1 MAASLIEALTE
12 DERQALIGRAIRRRV
27 PRGTTLFMEGHAV
40 DRVGVSRHGRV
51 KVCHLTDDG
60 QEIMFTL
67 REPGD
72 LLGHMEAVTDGTA
85 IATVITLEPLEGLF
99 LSADDFRAFLQEHPR
114 VALLLLERMTRH
126 LIDSDRRR
134 LELIVYDSVGR
145 VARRLVDLA
154 DRYGEPVEGG
164 VRITLPILQAEL
176 ASWVGIS
183 RKAVNN
189 ALQALRGRGW
199 IQTGRKEIII
209 KDLDALRARAT

>member
-1 MAASLIEALTE
+1 MAGSLFEALTE
-12 DERQALIGRAIRRRV
+12 DERQALTGRAIRRRV

-40 DRVGVSRHGRV
+40 DRVGVILQGRV

-72 LLGHMEAVTDGTA
+72 LLGHMEAVTAGIA

-99 LSADDFRAFLQEHPR
+99 LSAGDFRAFLQEHPR

-134 LELIVYDSVGR
+134 LELIAHDSVGR
-145 VARRLVDLA
+145 VARRLVELT

-164 VRITLPILQAEL
+164 MRITLPISQTEL

-183 RKAVNN
+183 RKAVSNT
-189 ALQALRGRGW
+189 LQVLRRRGW
-199 IQTGRKEIII
+199 IQTGRKTIIV

>member
-1 MAASLIEALTE
+1 MAGSLFEALTE
-12 DERQALIGRAIRRRV
+12 DERQALTGRAIRRRV

-40 DRVGVSRHGRV
+40 DRVGVVLHGRV

-99 LSADDFRAFLQEHPR
+99 LSAGDFRAFLQEHPR

-134 LELIVYDSVGR
+134 LELIAHDSVGR

-164 VRITLPILQAEL
+164 VRITLSISQTEL
-176 ASWVGIS
+176 AGWVGIS
-183 RKAVNN
+183 RKAVTN
-189 ALQALRGRGW
+189 ALQALRRRGW

>member
-1 MAASLIEALTE
+1 MAGSLIEALTE
-12 DERQALIGRAIRRRV
+12 DERQALTGRAIRRRV

-40 DRVGVSRHGRV
+40 DRVGVILQGRV

-72 LLGHMEAVTDGTA
+72 LLGHMEAITAGTA
-85 IATVITLEPLEGLF
+85 IATVITLEPVEGLF
-99 LSADDFRAFLQEHPR
+99 LSAGDFRAFLQEHPR
-114 VALLLLERMTRH
+114 VALLLLERTTRH

-134 LELIVYDSVGR
+134 LELIDSVGR
-145 VARRLVDLA
+145 VARRLVEIA

-164 VRITLPILQAEL
+164 MRITLPISQTEL

-183 RKAVNN
+183 RKAVSNT
-189 ALQALRGRGW
+189 LQVLRRRGW
-199 IQTGRKEIII
+199 IQTGRKTIIV

>member
-1 MAASLIEALTE
+1 MAGSLFEALTE
-12 DERQALIGRAIRRRV
+12 DERQALTGRAIRRRV

-40 DRVGVSRHGRV
+40 DRVGVILQGRV

-99 LSADDFRAFLQEHPR
+99 LSAGAFRAFLEEHPR

-134 LELIVYDSVGR
+134 LELIAHDSVGQ

-164 VRITLPILQAEL
+164 VRITLSISQTEL
-176 ASWVGIS
+176 AGWVGIS
-183 RKAVNN
+183 RKAVTN
-189 ALQALRGRGW
+189 ALQALRRRGW

>member
-1 MAASLIEALTE
+1 MAGSLFEALTE
-12 DERQALIGRAIRRRV
+12 DERQALFGRAIRRRV

-40 DRVGVSRHGRV
+40 DRVGVILHGRV

-134 LELIVYDSVGR
+134 LELIAHDSVGR

-164 VRITLPILQAEL
+164 VRITLPILQTEL

-189 ALQALRGRGW
+189 ALQALRHRGW
-199 IQTGRKEIII
+199 IQTARKEIIV

>member
-1 MAASLIEALTE
+1 MAPSLIKALTD
-12 DERQALIGRAIRRRV
+12 DERQALTGRAIRRRV

-40 DRVGVSRHGRV
+40 DRVGVILHGRV

-60 QEIMFTL
+60 QEILLTL

-72 LLGHMEAVTDGTA
+72 LLGHMEAVPDGTA

-134 LELIVYDSVGR
+134 LELIAHDSVGR

-164 VRITLPILQAEL
+164 VRITLPILQTEL

-189 ALQALRGRGW
+189 ALQVLRHRGW
-199 IQTGRKEIII
+199 IQTGRKEIIV

>member
-1 MAASLIEALTE
+1 MAGSLIQALTE
-12 DERQALIGRAIRRRV
+12 DERQALTGRAIRRHV

-40 DRVGVSRHGRV
+40 DRVGVILQGRV

-72 LLGHMEAVTDGTA
+72 LLGHMEAVTGGIA

-99 LSADDFRAFLQEHPR
+99 LSAGDFRVFLQEHPR

-134 LELIVYDSVGR
+134 LELIAHDSVGR

-154 DRYGEPVEGG
+154 DRYGEPVKDG
-164 VRITLPILQAEL
+164 VQITLPISQTEL

-183 RKAVNN
+183 RKAVTNT
-189 ALQALRGRGW
+189 LHVLRHRGW
-199 IQTGRKEIII
+199 IQTGRKAIIV
-209 KDLDALRARAT
+209 KDLDALRTRAT

>member
-1 MAASLIEALTE
+1 MAGSLFEALTE
-12 DERQALIGRAIRRRV
+12 DERQALTGHAIRRRV
-27 PRGTTLFMEGHAV
+27 PRGTTLFMEGHTV
-40 DRVGVSRHGRV
+40 DRVGVILHGRV

-99 LSADDFRAFLQEHPR
+99 LSAGDFRAFLQEHPR
-114 VALLLLERMTRH
+114 VALLLLERMTWH

-134 LELIVYDSVGR
+134 LELIAHDSVGR

-154 DRYGEPVEGG
+154 DRYGESAEGG
-164 VRITLPILQAEL
+164 VRITLSISQTEL
-176 ASWVGIS
+176 AGWVGIS
-183 RKAVNN
+183 RKAVTN
-189 ALQALRGRGW
+189 ALQALRRRGW

>member
-1 MAASLIEALTE
+1 MAASLIEALTD
-12 DERQALIGRAIRRRV
+12 DERQALTGRATRRRV

-40 DRVGVSRHGRV
+40 DRVVVIVHGRV

-72 LLGHMEAVTDGTA
+72 LLGHMEAITAGAA
-85 IATVITLEPLEGLF
+85 IATVITVEPLEGLF
-99 LSADDFRAFLQEHPR
+99 LSAGDFRAFLQEHPR

-126 LIDSDRRR
+126 LVDSDRRR
-134 LELIVYDSVGR
+134 LELIAHDSVGR
-145 VARRLVDLA
+145 VARRLVELA

-164 VRITLPILQAEL
+164 VRITLPISQTEL

-183 RKAVNN
+183 RKAVSN
-189 ALQALRGRGW
+189 ALQVLRHRGW
-199 IQTGRKEIII
+199 IRTGRKAIIV

>member
-1 MAASLIEALTE
+1 MAGSLFEALTE

-40 DRVGVSRHGRV
+40 DRVGVILRGRV
-51 KVCHLTDDG
+51 KVCHLTDGG

-72 LLGHMEAVTDGTA
+72 LLGHMEAVTAGTA

-99 LSADDFRAFLQEHPR
+99 LSAGDFRAFLQEHPR
-114 VALLLLERMTRH
+114 VALLLLERMTQH

-134 LELIVYDSVGR
+134 LELIAHDSVGR

-176 ASWVGIS
+176 AGWVGIS

-189 ALQALRGRGW
+189 ALQALRHRGW
-199 IQTGRKEIII
+199 IQTARKEIIV